1 MSFLV
6 NLYFAISVIIGVF
19 TLGIISI
26 ATFSKN
32 TMVTDCIK
40 TFVWKYLMKFLTVFL
55 VLGIILNGYVLYLIA
70 V

>member
-1 MSFLV
+1 MNFLV

-19 TLGIISI
+19 TLGIIGI

-32 TMVTDCIK
+32 TMVIDCIK
-40 TFVWKYLMKFLTVFL
+40 AFVWKYLIKFLTVFL

-70 V
+70 I